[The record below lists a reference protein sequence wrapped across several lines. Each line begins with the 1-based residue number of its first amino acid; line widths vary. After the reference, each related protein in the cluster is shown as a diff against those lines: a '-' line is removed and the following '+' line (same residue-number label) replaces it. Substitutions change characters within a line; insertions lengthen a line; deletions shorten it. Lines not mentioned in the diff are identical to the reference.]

1 MGGVVDHGSDE
12 WSVALGSTES
22 KRNRTR
28 IVRHTI
34 CKTDNDLLDG
44 SVLYS
49 NWYDMSLALHRPHSI
64 RFATLCDISRLI
76 AIKVI
81 FRRVFG
87 ILCFAT
93 VDHAE
98 LTNTNE
104 TIPQQN
110 LVPLENK
117 RCHSQARMNKAGL
130 M

>member
-49 NWYDMSLALHRPHSI
+49 NWYDICRWRYIDRTASVLPLCVTYHDLSL
-64 RFATLCDISRLI
+64 
-76 AIKVI
+76 
-81 FRRVFG
+81 
-87 ILCFAT
+87 
-93 VDHAE
+93 
-98 LTNTNE
+98 
-104 TIPQQN
+104 
-110 LVPLENK
+110 
-117 RCHSQARMNKAGL
+117 
-130 M
+130 